1 MGWVV
6 WSVDTATGARE
17 GILSVRD
24 GTWARC
30 LNASGS
36 GQASFVVG
44 DSASFGMPGAY
55 LTEPVSRTLV
65 FEWNGTPI
73 YAGIIWTRV
82 YDRDSSTVTLTYA
95 DPWSILGKRLVAAY
109 SSAGMEDT
117 QITYLN
123 LSLETQVK
131 RAIQAATAGAMFGL
145 PIVLPADVSGVH
157 SRTYYGYHMPR
168 WKDVVDD
175 LMNVQYGPDVDFLPR
190 WGSSGAFEW
199 VLAAGVPTPGLLV
212 FSVTAEQSQVTGLTV
227 TEDANNVANHVIASG
242 EGTEVDMLT
251 KSAIHG
257 ASPYP
262 ALVKTVSFSQE
273 KDGTILQA
281 HADAELDLFKQPTE
295 QWAFSIMAGGDHDV
309 ASLRPG
315 VGVRAYVQG
324 DPWLAD
330 GMRNLRLI
338 GFSGSLSPS
347 VKLDF
352 QPSGA

>member
-17 GILSVRD
+17 GILSVKD

-44 DSASFGMPGAY
+44 DKDSFGMPGRF

-65 FEWNGTPI
+65 FEFNGVPI
-73 YAGIIWTRV
+73 YAGIIWVRT
-82 YDRDSSTVTLTYA
+82 YDRDASTVTLTYS
-95 DPWSILGKRLVAAY
+95 DPWSILGRRMVAAY

-117 QITYLN
+117 QISYLN

-131 RAIQAATAGAMFGL
+131 RAVQAATAGAMFGL

-168 WKDVVDD
+168 WKDVVED

-190 WGSSGAFEW
+190 WSSAGKFEW

-212 FSVTAEQSQVTGLTV
+212 FNIGAGKSGVTGLTV
-227 TEDANNVANHVIASG
+227 TEDANNVANHVIVSG

-251 KSAIHG
+251 KAAIHG

-273 KDGTILQA
+273 KDPTILQA
-281 HADAELDLFKQPTE
+281 HADAELELFKQPTE
-295 QWAFSIMAGGDHDV
+295 QWSFSIMAGEDHAV
-309 ASLRPG
+309 TELRPG
-315 VGVRAYVQG
+315 LGVRAYVQD
-324 DPWLAD
+324 DPWLTD

-338 GFSGSLSPS
+338 SFSGSLAPE
-347 VKLDF
+347 VKLQF
-352 QPSGA
+352 QPQEA